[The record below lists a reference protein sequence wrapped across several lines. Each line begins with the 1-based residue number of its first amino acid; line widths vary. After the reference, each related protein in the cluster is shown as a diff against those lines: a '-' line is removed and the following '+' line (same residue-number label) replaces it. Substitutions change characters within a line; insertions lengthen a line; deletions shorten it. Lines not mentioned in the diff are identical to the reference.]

1 MDYVFN
7 QLTDITLRRLY
18 KFILKRTIGKYLE
31 DDLLIDQLQVISR
44 EGKVKLKNIKF
55 NVAVIN
61 EEFFA
66 DAPVKLVSVK
76 IEELEVHVA
85 YKTLLT
91 ESCRFVVSQA
101 EVVFEPN
108 SGKSETKTT
117 NSTKGVESSDQNESD
132 DGPLSDNDAVSE
144 DSQKGLSFIAHWIEI
159 VVARLQVTFV
169 DTCILM
175 KCGSAIQKQHGKD
188 SSSTF
193 IKVMIKNI
201 MYFNTDPQSFTRA
214 DESSMAL
221 SSRMA
226 GSVGDSRLLVKL
238 GSKKV
243 RDVPSHLV
251 FLAIT
256 FFSSGYETGRA
267 GD

>member
-1 MDYVFN
+1 MDYVLN

-44 EGKVKLKNIKF
+44 EGKVKLKNIKV
-55 NVAVIN
+55 NVGVIN

-66 DAPVKLVSVK
+66 DAPVKLVSVR

-91 ESCRFVVSQA
+91 ESCRFVVSKA

-108 SGKSETKTT
+108 SSNEQKGVKTT
-117 NSTKGVESSDQNESD
+117 SGASGV
-132 DGPLSDNDAVSE
+132 DNDASEQIDESMSDNESVSE

-159 VVARLQVTFV
+159 VVARLQVTFL
-169 DTCILM
+169 DTCILL
-175 KCGSAIQKQHGKD
+175 KSGSATQPQQGKKET
-188 SSSTF
+188 SSAF
-193 IKVMIKNI
+193 VRILIKNI
-201 MYFNTDPQSFTRA
+201 MYFNADPQSFSRT
-214 DESSMAL
+214 DESSLAL

-226 GSVGDSRLLVKL
+226 GSVGDSRLLAKL
-238 GSKKV
+238 GNKKV
-243 RDVPSHLV
+243 GVCFIV
-251 FLAIT
+251 FV
-256 FFSSGYETGRA
+256 S
-267 GD
+267 